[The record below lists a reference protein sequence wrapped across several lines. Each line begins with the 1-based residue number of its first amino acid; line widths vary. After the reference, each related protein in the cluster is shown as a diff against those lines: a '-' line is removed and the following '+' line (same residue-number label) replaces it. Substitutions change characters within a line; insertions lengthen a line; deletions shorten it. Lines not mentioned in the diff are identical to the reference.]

1 MLLNAFLDP
10 VFLAFL
16 LNAVNC
22 ALTDGK
28 EKLSYYTTT
37 KKSRRSSHPNK
48 LSLQGVQVLPDLSH
62 AVTPK
67 TIAACMHRQGCIHGR
82 GGGGGGGEGGM
93 GYIVLPDFYSLR
105 P

>member
-16 LNAVNC
+16 LKAVNC
-22 ALTDGK
+22 ALTDGT

-37 KKSRRSSHPNK
+37 KKSRRCSHSNK
-48 LSLQGVQVLPDLSH
+48 LSLQGVQVLPDLSQSH
-62 AVTPK
+62 QNPLQP
-67 TIAACMHRQGCIHGR
+67 ACIGKGVYT
-82 GGGGGGGEGGM
+82 GGGGAGGM
-93 GYIVLPDFYSLR
+93 GYIAFPDFYTLR